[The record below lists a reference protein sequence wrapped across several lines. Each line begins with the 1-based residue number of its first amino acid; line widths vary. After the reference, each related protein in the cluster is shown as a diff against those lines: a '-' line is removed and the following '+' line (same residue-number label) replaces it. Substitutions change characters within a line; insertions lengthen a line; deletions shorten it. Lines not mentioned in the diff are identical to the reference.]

1 MGRDL
6 QIRNPST
13 SIEAYDEGLKTSPPG
28 PGDAERTLSMRITLL
43 IVAAMLAAFPVLAR
57 ATLPHAQETIM
68 RIPTRHWLDYDSVA
82 LTVLM
87 IAISILELFV
97 FCI

>member
-1 MGRDL
+1 
-6 QIRNPST
+6 
-13 SIEAYDEGLKTSPPG
+13 
-28 PGDAERTLSMRITLL
+28 
-43 IVAAMLAAFPVLAR
+43 
-57 ATLPHAQETIM
+57 M
-68 RIPTRHWLDYDSVA
+68 RIPTRHWLDYDSVT